1 MLMHNDPGKRWR
13 VQFDNLSELTRWL
26 ASTPRTWDD
35 KSSEQTGGAYG
46 RDWDLGA
53 GYSGALRMASEGWEE
68 GVKNLYALAA
78 TVPNI
83 TVTTRG
89 FSVAGDF
96 PDVGRAVAGNP
107 FSMVTRRRENAPKP
121 ALTIA
126 VNIRTS
132 AAVKAQEM
140 ANFGAAMVA
149 LVDRL
154 ESRGVRVELIGL
166 VATNPVGRNRWAISW
181 TVKRAEDPLDLSAVA
196 FSLAHPAMWRRLG
209 FACMERSPRSMYTPG
224 YGYDGGIHKDD
235 FMDLPEGALLI
246 QGVDHNPGACRTMAG
261 ALEFAKRAINKAA
274 GEDIAELEDFD
285 A

>member
-26 ASTPRTWDD
+26 ASTPRVWRHE
-35 KSSEQTGGAYG
+35 SSEQRGDH
-46 RDWDLGA
+46 DWDLNA
-53 GYSGALRMASEGWEE
+53 GYQGALRMAEEGWEA
-68 GVKNLYALAA
+68 GVKSIHALAA
-78 TVPNI
+78 AAVPNI
-83 TVTTRG
+83 AVTTRG
-89 FSVAGDF
+89 FGVAGDM
-96 PDVGRAVAGNP
+96 PDIGRAVAGNP
-107 FSMVTRRRENAPKP
+107 FNMVTRRKEYAPKP

-132 AAVKAQEM
+132 CSIKAQEM

-149 LVDRL
+149 LIDRL
-154 ESRGVRVELIGL
+154 EARGVRVELIGL
-166 VATNPVGRNRWAISW
+166 IATNPVGRNRWAISW

-209 FACMERSPRSMYTPG
+209 FACMERSPTSMYTPG
-224 YGYDGGIHKDD
+224 YGYGGGIHKGD
-235 FMDLPEGALLI
+235 FIDLPEGALLI
-246 QGVDHNPGACRTMAG
+246 EGVDHNPGACKTMAG

-274 GEDIAELEDFD
+274 GEDIAELEDLD